1 MDDILFT
8 LSRRSSTPSSSFQ
21 LHTGRILQAL
31 DRSSLSGGERMD
43 ALTSLFTLQ
52 QTVIIA
58 RFIGGLAAST
68 GSTLVGGTVAD
79 LFETHNRG
87 LPMSIFSICAFMGT
101 GLGPAVSGY
110 IELKKGWRWIEWVQV
125 SKLAATLPPR
135 STRGSHYPLQMMF
148 AGVMAVLIIFFTRE
162 TRGSVILSRRARK
175 MRKET
180 GDPRYQCRS
189 DAERAS
195 LAVLIRVSMTRP
207 LCT

>member
-1 MDDILFT
+1 MAWSIDP
-8 LSRRSSTPSSSFQ
+8 SRAGTYGCRTDA
-21 LHTGRILQAL
+21 QA
-31 DRSSLSGGERMD
+31 
-43 ALTSLFTLQ
+43 
-52 QTVIIA
+52 TVIVA
-58 RFIGGLAAST
+58 RFIGGIAAST

-79 LFETHNRG
+79 LFDSHERG

-125 SKLAATLPPR
+125 RLSRKSPSVGDGLLTMFALT
-135 STRGSHYPLQMMF
+135 SQMMA
-148 AGVMAVLIIFFTRE
+148 AGVLAVALIFFTRE

-175 MRKET
+175 MRQET

-195 LAVLIRVSMTRP
+195 LAVLLKVSMTRP
-207 LCT
+207 LCEHAFRPHGRTAC